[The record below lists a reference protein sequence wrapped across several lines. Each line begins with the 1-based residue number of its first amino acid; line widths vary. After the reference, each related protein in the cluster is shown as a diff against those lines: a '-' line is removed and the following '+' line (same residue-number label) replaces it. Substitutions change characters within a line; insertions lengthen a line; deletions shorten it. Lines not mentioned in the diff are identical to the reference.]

1 MLIAR
6 DGALVG
12 FEPGELA
19 HLKLQG
25 CIATGAHVADELDL
39 AFPPLVKSLLYP
51 VLESQHKFQGSGIQ
65 RALGQVAREGGD
77 QKRRTRGSCQ
87 SESPRHYSW
96 QNECA

>member
-39 AFPPLVKSLLYP
+39 AFPPLVKSLLYYP
-51 VLESQHKFQGSGIQ
+51 VLES
-65 RALGQVAREGGD
+65 
-77 QKRRTRGSCQ
+77 
-87 SESPRHYSW
+87 
-96 QNECA
+96 